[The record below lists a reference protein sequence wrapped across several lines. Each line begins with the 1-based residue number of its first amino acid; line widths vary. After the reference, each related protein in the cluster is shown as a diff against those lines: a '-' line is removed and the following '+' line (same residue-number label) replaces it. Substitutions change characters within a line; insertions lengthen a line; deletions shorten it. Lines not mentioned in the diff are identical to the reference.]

1 MDRLWDAQETEE
13 IRREVREILLSVEGK
28 RENLIPILQRIQ
40 ADLDHV
46 PQQAM
51 VELAECLHIP
61 VGEIYGVVTFYNQF
75 RLKPLGKY
83 RVKVCMGTAC
93 HVKRSYIIMEEWKRR
108 LGIQEGDTT
117 EDRIF
122 SLERVACV
130 GCCALAPVTVV
141 GSNGVETF
149 YGRTMTSKVSGLM
162 MEFQRREG
170 GEGGK

>member
-1 MDRLWDAQETEE
+1 MECSLSRGGEPIADK
-13 IRREVREILLSVEGK
+13 VKEILLSFDAR
-28 RENLIPILQRIQ
+28 RENLIPILQKIQ

-46 PQQAM
+46 PFQAM
-51 VELAECLHIP
+51 LHVAEYLKIP

-83 RVKVCMGTAC
+83 NIKVCMGTAC

-117 EDRIF
+117 DDGLF

-130 GCCALAPVTVV
+130 GCCALAPVMVV
-141 GSNGVETF
+141 GHDGSETF
-149 YGRTMTSKVSGLM
+149 YGHAMTSKVNGLL
-162 MEFQRREG
+162 MEFQRREAG
-170 GEGGK
+170 RPPNE